1 MAAQTIPIDP
11 AEDDGA
17 LLKEKKPNRIMQVLS
32 MLPFG
37 DTVRRRGRGCAALA
51 RAEVCCRRS
60 CAVAVAAHGS
70 PLC

>member
-11 AEDDGA
+11 VEDDGA

-37 DTVRRRGRGCAALA
+37 DTVRRGRGCCAVCT
-51 RAEVCCRRS
+51 RPEVCCRGH
-60 CAVAVAAHGS
+60 VLVTEGV
-70 PLC
+70 P